1 MKILL
6 LLLGIVFFFIFFLF
20 SQQPSLSSPLFG
32 NLYIEAQVY
41 IILSLFC
48 IGFLFFWQKHSF
60 KDETIEA
67 QESEHRNSPLKNLS
81 QKDILLGFKIFFES
95 YVYYIGI
102 LFFYISLSLFLTSF
116 FPEITL
122 PEIFFIANIAVIG
135 LYFIEEKFKVFQ
147 DLIRVNTLCISLY
160 YILSHVRYLGFD
172 GYSFSGYDVWNIG
185 LLAVLFFLFFRSER
199 SQQYKQIF
207 QSYLLCFVVLEY
219 AVLMKY
225 LFAETQIFFVVWFF
239 VCAILFLVFTDFF
252 VERFSLKRAFVRTW
266 GIIFSCGF
274 LVLSTLYLSV
284 EWITAGFLAPAAGV
298 VAVLL
303 YLFHRSF
310 ENYIALLFALYASFL
325 GSFFIYQLMLQPS
338 LENNFLFVYFFLLS
352 TGQLLFHTFQ
362 TKQKLFESYVF
373 HIVSLL
379 VNLFWVLSFFLFQN
393 VSILSLA
400 ILFAGESIYF
410 LFSYY
415 SLQKKSRLWHNFVS
429 K

>member
-32 NLYIEAQVY
+32 SLYIEAQAY

-48 IGFLFFWQKHSF
+48 IGLLFFWQKRSIQ
-60 KDETIEA
+60 DEDMQM
-67 QESEHRNSPLKNLS
+67 QESDHKSSPLKKLS
-81 QKDILLGFKIFFES
+81 QKDILLGLKIFFES

-116 FPEITL
+116 FPKITI

-135 LYFIEEKFKVFQ
+135 LYFIEEKFQVFQ

-160 YILSHVRYLGFD
+160 YIFSHVRYLSLD

-199 SQQYKQIF
+199 SQHYKHIF
-207 QSYLLCFVVLEY
+207 QSYLLCFIVLEY

-225 LFAETQIFFVVWFF
+225 VFGETRIFFVVWFF
-239 VCAILFLVFTDFF
+239 VCAILFLVFTEFF
-252 VERFSLKRAFVRTW
+252 VERFSLKRAFLRAW
-266 GIIFSCGF
+266 GIVFSCGF
-274 LVLSTLYLSV
+274 LILATLYLPG
-284 EWITAGFLAPAAGV
+284 EGLTALFLAAAVGV
-298 VAVLL
+298 VGVLL

-310 ENYIALLFALYASFL
+310 ENYVALLFALYASFL
-325 GSFFIYQLMLQPS
+325 GTFFLYQLILQS
-338 LENNFLFVYFFLLS
+338 AQENNSLFVYFFLLS
-352 TGQLLFHTFQ
+352 TGQLLFHAFQ
-362 TKQKLFESYVF
+362 TKQKLFEIYVF